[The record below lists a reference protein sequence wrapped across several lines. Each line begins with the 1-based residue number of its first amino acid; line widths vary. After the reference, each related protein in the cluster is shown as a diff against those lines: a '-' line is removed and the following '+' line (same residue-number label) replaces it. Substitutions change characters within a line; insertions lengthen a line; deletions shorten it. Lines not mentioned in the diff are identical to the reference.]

1 MARPERMLY
10 GIFQGV
16 GAIYAV
22 IYHLW
27 LISNETYY
35 YYYYIL
41 HIAPRKCV
49 ENVYAERKWFIQL
62 PNEC

>member
-35 YYYYIL
+35 YYYYFL

-49 ENVYAERKWFIQL
+49 ENVYAERK
-62 PNEC
+62 

>member
-1 MARPERMLY
+1 MVYMVHIKGE
-10 GIFQGV
+10 

-22 IYHLW
+22 IYHLR

-41 HIAPRKCV
+41 HIAPHKCV
-49 ENVYAERKWFIQL
+49 ENVYAERK
-62 PNEC
+62 